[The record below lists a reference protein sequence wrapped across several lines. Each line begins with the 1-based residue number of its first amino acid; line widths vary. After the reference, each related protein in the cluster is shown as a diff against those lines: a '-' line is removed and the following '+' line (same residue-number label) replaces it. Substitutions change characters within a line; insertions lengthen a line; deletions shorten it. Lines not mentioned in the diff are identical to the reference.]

1 MVLNVT
7 FPRFYVQMVEV
18 FLRHKLQTIT
28 LDILIGL
35 LSSLCK
41 ESLSPESLL
50 GDPAITPLKA
60 NQFFWL
66 DLELEVDVGS

>member
-1 MVLNVT
+1 MVLNVA

-41 ESLSPESLL
+41 ESLSPESLV
-50 GDPAITPLKA
+50 GDPATTL
-60 NQFFWL
+60 L
-66 DLELEVDVGS
+66 